1 MVAGDSEATT
11 GVRPYISSKRN
22 VFMACA
28 KNTSMKRGQAKE
40 IVDEVLTA
48 VSQWKQFADQSGVP
62 PGVADGIAKNSPHGY
77 LEIEHALRHM
87 GISRGA
93 IL

>member
-1 MVAGDSEATT
+1 
-11 GVRPYISSKRN
+11 
-22 VFMACA
+22 MACA

-62 PGVADGIAKNSPHGY
+62 PGVADGIAKTH
-77 LEIEHALRHM
+77 RT
-87 GISRGA
+87 GI
-93 IL
+93 LK